1 MAGCGHPALRTRPK
15 VRRRGGL
22 YGRPCRVAFPAAS
35 PPNAVGRH
43 AHMPPCPGRDD
54 GGPVAPGGAA
64 RAHIQCAPTAGE
76 PSYLGGN
83 RDPVAA
89 GGPMWASAPTQ
100 SVRELAWKFDNPHSG
115 AKRRFRH
122 ADRGCLFVRQPLCD
136 GAGYGSRTRLC
147 SLGSC
152 HSTDELIPHS
162 IYILSSPHRK
172 CNRFLSRSG
181 ENTFPQPSP
190 GLGAV
195 PQASRRG
202 GVVQQSLQKLT
213 RWTNPRPRATLGGN
227 V

>member
-1 MAGCGHPALRTRPK
+1 M
-15 VRRRGGL
+15 VRRGGL
-22 YGRPCRVAFPAAS
+22 HGRPEPGSDFRRSPLVPFVGADAHIGPPAAGCKAVCRPHCPPS
-35 PPNAVGRH
+35 LPHARFAAGSRHPHRAVGAFGGVQAARGLGTDARCSPLRRSEPGNPGGDRPLGPGGVLSGSVNREQGKSKPPNAI
-43 AHMPPCPGRDD
+43 AF
-54 GGPVAPGGAA
+54 GG
-64 RAHIQCAPTAGE
+64 
-76 PSYLGGN
+76 
-83 RDPVAA
+83 
-89 GGPMWASAPTQ
+89 
-100 SVRELAWKFDNPHSG
+100 F
-115 AKRRFRH
+115 
-122 ADRGCLFVRQPLCD
+122 

-162 IYILSSPHRK
+162 FYILSSPHRK

>member
-1 MAGCGHPALRTRPK
+1 MPTSARSVSTSKAPPPTAPTVGVRMARPYPVPATTGAPDIPYLVPGGYKIRP
-15 VRRRGGL
+15 
-22 YGRPCRVAFPAAS
+22 Y
-35 PPNAVGRH
+35 N
-43 AHMPPCPGRDD
+43 MD
-54 GGPVAPGGAA
+54 GGPVRSADCPGPRGWRADGGIGPCGA
-64 RAHIQCAPTAGE
+64 G
-76 PSYLGGN
+76 
-83 RDPVAA
+83 
-89 GGPMWASAPTQ
+89 
-100 SVRELAWKFDNPHSG
+100 
-115 AKRRFRH
+115 RRFRH
-122 ADRGCLFVRQPLCD
+122 ADRGCLTKRQPLCD

-162 IYILSSPHRK
+162 FYILSSPHRK

-195 PQASRRG
+195 PQASRRR